1 MMAKKRDKLSWWY
14 FLAKYV
20 MLFFFK
26 VLHPYRII
34 GKENMP
40 RSGRTLLCSN
50 HVTLGDPIYLGC
62 AIPGRQLHYMAKA
75 ELFKNKLIGG
85 FLKSLGAFPIS
96 RGTGGAEGIQT
107 AMQLLMD
114 ERVVCMFPEG
124 TRSKTGEPL
133 NPKTGVAMLAY
144 KTQCT
149 IVPVCIIGE
158 GGTPPK
164 IFKKMVVNIGKP
176 IPFEALGLTEESSMQ
191 YRRASREI
199 FEHVKALRAESLDIM
214 ENRWKS
220 V

>member
-1 MMAKKRDKLSWWY
+1 MDVKRKKLPWWY

-20 MLFFFK
+20 LLFFFK
-26 VLHPYRII
+26 AFHPYRIV

-40 RSGRTLLCSN
+40 LSGRTLICSN
-50 HVTLGDPIYLGC
+50 HVTLADPIYLGC
-62 AIPGRQLHYMAKA
+62 ALPGRQLHYMAKA
-75 ELFKNKLIGG
+75 ELFKNKVASF
-85 FLKSLGAFPIS
+85 FLKGLGAFPIA

-107 AMQLLMD
+107 AIHLLND
-114 ERVVCMFPEG
+114 ETVVCMFPEG

-144 KTQCT
+144 KTKCT
-149 IVPVCIIGE
+149 IVPVAIVGE
-158 GGTPPK
+158 GGRPPR
-164 IFKKMVVNIGKP
+164 IFKKMVINIGKP
-176 IPFEALGLTEESSMQ
+176 IPFESLGLTEESNML

-199 FEHVKALRAESLDIM
+199 FEHVKALRAEGIDIM

>member
-1 MMAKKRDKLSWWY
+1 MAKKKNGAPWWY
-14 FLAKYV
+14 FLAKHV
-20 MLFFFK
+20 LLFFFK
-26 VLHPYRII
+26 FLHPYRIV
-34 GKENMP
+34 GRENMP
-40 RSGRTLLCSN
+40 LSGRTLLCSN

-75 ELFKNKLIGG
+75 ELFKNKLFGG
-85 FLKSLGAFPIS
+85 FLKGVGAFPIA

-107 AMQLLMD
+107 AIRLLK
-114 ERVVCMFPEG
+114 EEKVVCMFPEG

-149 IVPVCIIGE
+149 IVPVAIIGE
-158 GGTPPK
+158 GGKPPE
-164 IFKKMVVNIGKP
+164 IFKRMVINIGKP
-176 IPFEALGLTEESSMQ
+176 IPFEALGLTEESNML
-191 YRRASREI
+191 YRRVSREV
-199 FEHVKALRAESLDIM
+199 FEQVKALRAESLDIL

>member
-1 MMAKKRDKLSWWY
+1 MAKKSRGLSWWY

-26 VLHPYRII
+26 ILHPYRIV
-34 GKENMP
+34 GRENMP
-40 RSGRTLLCSN
+40 LSGRTLVCSN

-85 FLKSLGAFPIS
+85 FLKSLGAFPIA

-107 AMQLLMD
+107 AIRLLED
-114 ERVVCMFPEG
+114 EEVVCMFPEG
-124 TRSKTGEPL
+124 TRSKTGELL
-133 NPKTGVAMLAY
+133 NPKTGIAMLAY

-149 IVPVCIIGE
+149 IVPVAIIGE

-164 IFKKMVVNIGKP
+164 VFKKMVINIGKP
-176 IPFEALGLTEESSMQ
+176 IPFESLGLTEESNML
-191 YRRASREI
+191 YRRVSREV
-199 FEHVKALRAESLDIM
+199 FEHVKALRAESLDII
-214 ENRWKS
+214 ENRWKR

>member
-1 MMAKKRDKLSWWY
+1 MAKKSRGLSWWY

-26 VLHPYRII
+26 ILHPYRIV
-34 GKENMP
+34 GRENMP
-40 RSGRTLLCSN
+40 LSGRTLICSN

-85 FLKSLGAFPIS
+85 FLKSLGAFPIA

-107 AMQLLMD
+107 AIRLLED
-114 ERVVCMFPEG
+114 EEVVCMFPEG

-133 NPKTGVAMLAY
+133 NPKTGIAMLAY

-149 IVPVCIIGE
+149 IVPVAIIGE
-158 GGTPPK
+158 GGMPPK
-164 IFKKMVVNIGKP
+164 VFKRMVINIGKP
-176 IPFEALGLTEESSMQ
+176 IPFDSLGLTEESNML
-191 YRRASREI
+191 YRRVSREV
-199 FEHVKALRAESLDIM
+199 FERVKALRAESLDLSLIHI
-214 ENRWKS
+214 
-220 V
+220 